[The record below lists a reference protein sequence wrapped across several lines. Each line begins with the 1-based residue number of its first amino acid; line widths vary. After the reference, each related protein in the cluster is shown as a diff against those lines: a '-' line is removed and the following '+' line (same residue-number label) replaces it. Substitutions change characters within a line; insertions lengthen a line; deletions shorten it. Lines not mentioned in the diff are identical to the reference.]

1 MTDSEEDEDAQN
13 LAVGPLQQFISDT
26 AKIQK
31 GVKRKAI
38 LTSHRHPLHNKKKN
52 NFIYIALKFN
62 NCAKR

>member
-13 LAVGPLQQFISDT
+13 LAVGPLQQFISNT

-38 LTSHRHPLHNKKKN
+38 LTSHRHPLHKT
-52 NFIYIALKFN
+52 
-62 NCAKR
+62 